1 MIAMPRVEKTLARYP
16 LAAAMLY
23 AALVLLF
30 VFTAVETVLDLS
42 DRRDAARAAADIL
55 GQIEGRGPARSG
67 PSGLSDV
74 AVVAGSPYLEGATVT
89 VAGAALLQR
98 LAGAITRVGG
108 SELSSQ
114 VDLQGNQSKAGF
126 VTVTASCEVEATSLQ
141 PLLYDLEAGM
151 PFLFVDQ
158 LVVQAP
164 VGATSAPGGKL
175 RVLLSISGQWQGA
188 K

>member
-1 MIAMPRVEKTLARYP
+1 MIALPRIEKLLARFP

-23 AALVLLF
+23 AAVVVMF
-30 VFTAVETVLDLS
+30 VFTAVETVLDLL
-42 DRRDAARAAADIL
+42 DRRDAASAAADIL
-55 GQIEGRGPARSG
+55 GQIEGRGPARSA
-67 PSGLSDV
+67 GLSDV
-74 AVVAGSPYLEGATVT
+74 GVAAGSPFLEGPTVT
-89 VAGAALLQR
+89 VAGAALLER
-98 LAGAITRVGG
+98 VAGAITRVGG
-108 SELSSQ
+108 SVLSTQ

-126 VTVTASCEVEATSLQ
+126 VTATASCEIEAVSLQ

-164 VGATSAPGGKL
+164 VGSASAPGGKL
-175 RVLLSISGQWQGA
+175 RILLSISGQWRGA